1 MNLGNSSFGSVI
13 RHPLNPLVIS
23 SLFALYPAFVLVHR
37 NLANGAAAFLLLMA
51 LFSLWLNRNG
61 DKLERPIRWIFWSC
75 VAYLLVALVN
85 WALRG
90 MTPADWIVLG
100 RYTRF
105 LLLVPL
111 FYLLRRYPPRE
122 GVFWWAC
129 LVGATIGGLWSI
141 YESTTYLPAPGEP
154 AVRVRG
160 DTHSPII
167 FGDLSIML
175 GLLTACGLGYF
186 SSKGRWFVVLAL
198 SALMLGVLGSFLS
211 GSRGGWIVLPVA
223 GLMGLWFASAR
234 VNWKYQVVILVA
246 VIVIVIALLAIPGT
260 GVYARSLLVFSEI
273 RDYFSG
279 EFQNTSVGYRIE
291 MWRAAAEII
300 VSHPFTGVGLDGYS
314 RAVTDMANEGLFNP
328 AIIQFGSP
336 HNQFLNVFVS
346 SGIMGLITMLAVFI
360 SPLVYFLSQAH
371 NRTDAQQRRLGI
383 AGLMLL
389 VAFAIFGLTESIF
402 ERATFITF
410 FVLLLSYLLAR
421 ITSLRGGG
429 GS

>member
-1 MNLGNSSFGSVI
+1 MNLRLSSFGAAI
-13 RHPLNPLVIS
+13 RHPLNPIVIS
-23 SLFALYPAFVLVHR
+23 SLFALYPAFVLVQRH
-37 NLANGAAAFLLLMA
+37 LANGAAAFLVLLA
-51 LFSLWLNRNG
+51 LFSLGFGRNG
-61 DKLERPIRWIFWSC
+61 GKLERPLRWIFWSC

-90 MTPADWIVLG
+90 MTHADWLVLG
-100 RYTRF
+100 RYARF
-105 LLLVPL
+105 LLLIPL
-111 FYLLRRYPPRE
+111 FYLLRRYSPRE

-129 LVGATIGGLWSI
+129 LAGATIGGLWSI
-141 YESTTYLPAPGEP
+141 YESTTYLPVPGEP

-160 DTHSPII
+160 GTHNPII

-186 SSKGRWFVVLAL
+186 SSKGRWSVVFAL

-211 GSRGGWIVLPVA
+211 GSRGGWIVLPAA

-234 VNWKYQVVILVA
+234 INWKYQVAIVVA
-246 VIVIVIALLAIPGT
+246 VIAIVIALLAIPGT
-260 GVYARSLLVFSEI
+260 GVYARTLLVFSEI
-273 RDYFSG
+273 RDYFGG

-300 VSHPFTGVGLDGYS
+300 ARHPLTGVGLDGYS
-314 RAVTDMANEGLFNP
+314 RAVSDMVNEGLFNP
-328 AIIQFGSP
+328 AITQFGSP

-360 SPLVYFLSQAH
+360 APLVYFWGAAH
-371 NRTDAQQRRLGI
+371 SRTDAKQRRIGI

-389 VAFAIFGLTESIF
+389 VAFCVFGLTESIF

-410 FVLLLSYLLAR
+410 FVLILSYLLAR
-421 ITSLRGGG
+421 IASLRGGA
-429 GS
+429 